1 MNEHT
6 IHNKLLKLCLSSEDE
21 GVAHLARLEL
31 QTRYPIY
38 RCIPMREVYENWE
51 S

>member
-6 IHNKLLKLCLSSEDE
+6 IHNKLLKMFLTATDE
-21 GVAHLARLEL
+21 GIIHLVRLEL

-38 RCIPMREVYENWE
+38 HCIPIREVYEHWE
-51 S
+51 N